1 MSEQLII
8 RLGSQAEEPIWWL
21 VWAADSQEVIASGQL
36 NHADELPDLAQY
48 IGTTRPL
55 TALVPACDV
64 VLKTVPL
71 PGKPTRQLLQ
81 ALPFMLEE
89 EQAEEIEQLLV
100 LPGKAEQQGE
110 QYLQQV
116 AIVRRA
122 LVVQWIDWLQQA
134 GFNLRQMVP
143 DALLLPALEL
153 PTTIELGQQWLLRQ
167 GEWQVSCI
175 DQSWWADFLQL
186 AAPGELLSYSPWP
199 AALAAQP
206 AQLAPAELP
215 LALLAQQLSPQ
226 SFNLLQG
233 EFAPKR
239 PQSKLWQQWRLS
251 ASLALA
257 TLLVYLVTV
266 GMQGYKAGSQA
277 QADIQTA
284 NQLYKQR
291 FPQERVVNLRRQ
303 VERKLAASGGSDS
316 SMVGLLA
323 QIQPSLSSMPGM
335 TLDNLRYDV
344 KKSELRF
351 QATAADFA
359 AFEQLKGKLQQQG
372 LQVEQGALSQIE
384 GKVQGTLAIRGKA

>member
-1 MSEQLII
+1 VGDAALMQLQVSLLYVTGNPGAIGVGA
-8 RLGSQAEEPIWWL
+8 RLGASLYDGSEVL
-21 VWAADSQEVIASGQL
+21 VEG
-36 NHADELPDLAQY
+36 
-48 IGTTRPL
+48 
-55 TALVPACDV
+55 
-64 VLKTVPL
+64 
-71 PGKPTRQLLQ
+71 
-81 ALPFMLEE
+81 
-89 EQAEEIEQLLV
+89 
-100 LPGKAEQQGE
+100 
-110 QYLQQV
+110 
-116 AIVRRA
+116 
-122 LVVQWIDWLQQA
+122 
-134 GFNLRQMVP
+134 
-143 DALLLPALEL
+143 DA
-153 PTTIELGQQWLLRQ
+153 
-167 GEWQVSCI
+167 V
-175 DQSWWADFLQL
+175 
-186 AAPGELLSYSPWP
+186 
-199 AALAAQP
+199 
-206 AQLAPAELP
+206 
-215 LALLAQQLSPQ
+215 ALLAQQLSPQ

-277 QADIQTA
+277 QADIQAA
-284 NQLYKQR
+284 NQMYKQR

-323 QIQPSLSSMPGM
+323 QIQPSLSSMPSM

>member
-21 VWAADSQEVIASGQL
+21 VWASDSQEVIASGQL
-36 NHADELPDLAQY
+36 NHADELSDLAQY

-64 VLKTVPL
+64 VLKSVPL
-71 PGKPTRQLLQ
+71 PSKPTRQLLQ

-153 PTTIELGQQWLLRQ
+153 PTTIELGRQWLLRQ

-199 AALAAQP
+199 AELAAQP

-277 QADIQTA
+277 QADIQAA
-284 NQLYKQR
+284 NQMYKQR